1 MTRTEVLA
9 EAAIAWPAP
18 VVVADSGDVSER
30 GRLIV
35 DIGDHTIG
43 IFRIDGHLY
52 AYHNICPHQGG
63 PACQGR
69 IIPKVREVL
78 DDQQRAHGMRFDE
91 SEMHVVCPWHGSE
104 FVITTGEHATKPN
117 FGLSAVEV
125 AEEGGKIYVRI

>member
-1 MTRTEVLA
+1 MTHTEISMQ
-9 EAAIAWPAP
+9 AAIAVPAP
-18 VVVADSGDVSER
+18 VVVADSGDVAER

-35 DIGDHTIG
+35 DIGDDTIG
-43 IFRIDGHLY
+43 IFRIDGRLY
-52 AYHNICPHQGG
+52 AYHNVCPHQGG

-78 DDQQRAHGMRFDE
+78 DDQKRARGMRFDE

-117 FGLSAVEV
+117 FRLSAVEV
-125 AEEGGKIYVRI
+125 TETGGKIHVRI